1 MKIPLNV
8 MFGLLLLVPVFNRS
22 ELSRVEA
29 ASEKQ
34 SVTANTPQQDKR
46 NEQAQQDKRDEQA
59 QQGKRD
65 EQAQQGEREEYV
77 KSIQAKLDEYDKKLD
92 VLEASASTLSGAQ
105 KDDFKKMIEQLRLQ
119 QKSIASRLNYV
130 KNASPDAFSLI
141 KADADS
147 ALAKL
152 ESSYQDVSSKRSET
166 TLPSPSKNQQK

>member
-1 MKIPLNV
+1 MKLPLNV

-77 KSIQAKLDEYDKKLD
+77 KSVQAKLDEYDKKLD
-92 VLEASASTLSGAQ
+92 VLEARASTMSGTQ

-152 ESSYQDVSSKRSET
+152 ESSYQDVSFKGSET
-166 TLPSPSKNQQK
+166 TPPSPSRNQQK

>member
-1 MKIPLNV
+1 MRIPLNV
-8 MFGLLLLVPVFNRS
+8 MFGLLLLVPVFNRN

-34 SVTANTPQQDKR
+34 SITANTRP
-46 NEQAQQDKRDEQA
+46 QQDKRDEQA

-65 EQAQQGEREEYV
+65 EQAQQAEREAYV

>member
-34 SVTANTPQQDKR
+34 SITANTP
-46 NEQAQQDKRDEQA
+46 QQDKRDEQA

-77 KSIQAKLDEYDKKLD
+77 KSVQAKLDEYDKKLD
-92 VLEASASTLSGAQ
+92 VLEARASTMSGTQ

-152 ESSYQDVSSKRSET
+152 ESSYQDVSFKGSET
-166 TLPSPSKNQQK
+166 TPPSPSRNQQK

>member
-8 MFGLLLLVPVFNRS
+8 MFGLLLLVPVLNWN

-34 SVTANTPQQDKR
+34 SITANTRP
-46 NEQAQQDKRDEQA
+46 QQDKRDEQA

-65 EQAQQGEREEYV
+65 EQAQQAEREAYV

-92 VLEASASTLSGAQ
+92 VLEDSASSMSGAR

-152 ESSYQDVSSKRSET
+152 ESSYQDVSFKGSET
-166 TLPSPSKNQQK
+166 TPPSPSKNQQK

>member
-1 MKIPLNV
+1 MRIPLNV
-8 MFGLLLLVPVFNRS
+8 MFGLLLLVPVFNRN

-34 SVTANTPQQDKR
+34 SITANTRP
-46 NEQAQQDKRDEQA
+46 QQDKRDEQA

-65 EQAQQGEREEYV
+65 EQAQQAEREAYV

-105 KDDFKKMIEQLRLQ
+105 KDDFKKVIEQLRLQ

>member
-1 MKIPLNV
+1 MRIPLNV
-8 MFGLLLLVPVFNRS
+8 MFGLLLLVPVFNRN

-34 SVTANTPQQDKR
+34 SITANTRPQQDKR
-46 NEQAQQDKRDEQA
+46 DEQAQQDKRDEQA
-59 QQGKRD
+59 QQ
-65 EQAQQGEREEYV
+65 AEREAYV